1 MSAGVGKGEGGLK
14 LRPRQCLVLVGMTM
28 AVLLL
33 GMLVLSVMH
42 HYQRFDTRWLVA
54 LAGAYAGAAL
64 GVLLLGRH
72 IFRLT
77 RAVQQTRDCLLACKT
92 EIFIPPK
99 AVAIDELTNAIHGAF
114 LESSNTICQ
123 LRTEVEDL
131 RLRAQLLEQQKRNAE
146 AIVHS
151 LRDPVFVVDELD
163 GVIMANKSAGRLFGF
178 DCRFDGH
185 KCIGDLIG
193 DEACELVTFMQQT
206 RASKVE
212 AARRQITFSDPER
225 PSVFDC
231 IVSCVSDDTEKV
243 CGTAVVLHD
252 VTREREISQ
261 IKSDFVGYVSHE
273 LKTPLASITAYA
285 EMLIDDEADDE
296 AMRKEFYSVIQGQAS
311 RLNRL
316 IETILNISR
325 IESGL
330 FKINKQAVSLAVLVE
345 EQLQMIRSYAEDRHV
360 RIIGHTPII
369 FDQVDA
375 DRDMM
380 SQVIVNLLSNAIKY
394 NHPGGSVSVLI
405 DVDEAQSL
413 VCVRVEDTG
422 VGIPPDDLEQV
433 FDKFYRS
440 SINENKV
447 EGTGLGLNLV
457 KQIVEKLHGGR
468 VFARSQLGSGSVFG
482 FELPLAR
489 KHDLKKSYS
498 ALQD

>member
-1 MSAGVGKGEGGLK
+1 M
-14 LRPRQCLVLVGMTM
+14 VLAGMTV

-33 GMLVLSVMH
+33 GALVLGIT
-42 HYQRFDTRWLVA
+42 YQHERFGVRWLIV
-54 LAGAYAGAAL
+54 LAGAYACAAL
-64 GVLLLGRH
+64 GVLLLGWH
-72 IFRLT
+72 ILRLT
-77 RAVQQTRDCLLACKT
+77 RAVQQTRDYLLACKA
-92 EIFIPPK
+92 ENFIPPK
-99 AVAIDELTNAIHGAF
+99 AVAIDELTDAILGAF
-114 LESSNTICQ
+114 LESSNTISQ
-123 LRTEVEDL
+123 LETEVEDL
-131 RLRAQLLEQQKRNAE
+131 RLRDQLLERQKRNAE

-178 DCRFDGH
+178 DCHFDGH
-185 KCIGDLIG
+185 RFIGDLIG
-193 DEACELVTFMQQT
+193 DEACELVAFMQQT

-212 AARRQITFSDPER
+212 AARRQISFSDPER
-225 PSVFDC
+225 PYVFDC

-252 VTREREISQ
+252 VTREKEISQ
-261 IKSDFVGYVSHE
+261 IKNDFVGYVSHE

-345 EQLQMIRSYAEDRHV
+345 EQLQMIRSHAEDRHV

-369 FDQVDA
+369 FDQVLA

-422 VGIPPDDLEQV
+422 VGIPPDDLEHV

-457 KQIVEKLHGGR
+457 KQIVEKVHGGR
-468 VFARSQLGSGSVFG
+468 VFAQSRVGSGSVFG
-482 FELPLAR
+482 FELPLAT
-489 KHDLKKSYS
+489 KHELRKSYS
-498 ALQD
+498 ALQE

>member
-1 MSAGVGKGEGGLK
+1 
-14 LRPRQCLVLVGMTM
+14 MTV

-33 GMLVLSVMH
+33 GMLALSVMH
-42 HYQRFDTRWLVA
+42 HYQRFDTRWLVG
-54 LAGAYAGAAL
+54 LAGVYVCAAL
-64 GVLLLGRH
+64 STLLLGRYTL
-72 IFRLT
+72 RLT
-77 RAVQQTRDCLLACKT
+77 KAIQQTRDCLLACET
-92 EIFIPPK
+92 EILIPPK
-99 AVAIDELTNAIHGAF
+99 AVAIDELTDAIHEVFQA
-114 LESSNTICQ
+114 SSNTLHRLQ
-123 LRTEVEDL
+123 TEVEDL

-151 LRDPVFVVDELD
+151 LHDPVFVVDELD
-163 GVIMANKSAGRLFGF
+163 GVIMANKSAGRLFAF
-178 DCRFDGH
+178 DCHFDGH
-185 KCIGDLIG
+185 KVI
-193 DEACELVTFMQQT
+193 DELVGEEASELVTFMRQT

-212 AARRQITFSDPER
+212 AARRQITFSDSER
-225 PSVFDC
+225 PWVFDC
-231 IVSCVSDDTEKV
+231 IVSCVSDDTDKV

-261 IKSDFVGYVSHE
+261 IKSDFVGHVSHE

-296 AMRKEFYSVIQGQAS
+296 AMRMEFYSVIQGQAT

-316 IETILNISR
+316 IENILNISR

-330 FKINKQAVSLAVLVE
+330 FRINKQPVSLAVLVE

-360 RIIGHTPII
+360 RIIGHTGII
-369 FDQVDA
+369 FDQVNA

-394 NHPGGSVSVLI
+394 NHPDGSVRVSI

-413 VCVRVEDTG
+413 VCIKVEDTG
-422 VGIPPDDLEQV
+422 VGIPPEDLEQV

-440 SINENKV
+440 SLNENKV

-468 VFARSQLGSGSVFG
+468 VFAQSQIGSGSVFG
-482 FELPLAR
+482 FELPLAV

-498 ALQD
+498 VLQD

>member
-1 MSAGVGKGEGGLK
+1 
-14 LRPRQCLVLVGMTM
+14 MTV

-33 GMLVLSVMH
+33 GMLVLSFMH
-42 HYQRFDTRWLVA
+42 HYRCFGTPWLVG
-54 LAGAYAGAAL
+54 LAGVYVCAAL
-64 GVLLLGRH
+64 GTLLLGRRML
-72 IFRLT
+72 RLT
-77 RAVQQTRDCLLACKT
+77 KAIQQTRDCLLACET
-92 EIFIPPK
+92 EIFIPPGS
-99 AVAIDELTNAIHGAF
+99 AGIDVLTDAIHKVFQA
-114 LESSNTICQ
+114 SSNTLHRLQ
-123 LRTEVEDL
+123 AEVEDL
-131 RLRAQLLEQQKRNAE
+131 RLRAQLLEQQKRNVE

-151 LRDPVFVVDELD
+151 LHDPVFVVDELD
-163 GVIMANKSAGRLFGF
+163 GVIMANKSAGRLFAF
-178 DCRFDGH
+178 DCHFDGH
-185 KCIGDLIG
+185 KLI
-193 DEACELVTFMQQT
+193 DELVGEEASELVTFMRQT

-212 AARRQITFSDPER
+212 AARRQISFADLER
-225 PSVFDC
+225 PWVFDC
-231 IVSCVSDDTEKV
+231 IVSCVSDDTDKV

-261 IKSDFVGYVSHE
+261 IKNDFVGYVSHE

-296 AMRKEFYSVIQGQAS
+296 AMRKEFYSVIQGQAT

-330 FKINKQAVSLAVLVE
+330 FKINKQPVSLAVLVE

-360 RIIGHTPII
+360 RIIGHTGII
-369 FDQVDA
+369 FDQVNA

-394 NHPGGSVSVLI
+394 NHPGGSVRVSI

-413 VCVRVEDTG
+413 VRVKVEDTG
-422 VGIPPDDLEQV
+422 VGIPPEDLEKV

-440 SINENKV
+440 SLNENKV
-447 EGTGLGLNLV
+447 EGSGLGLNLV

-468 VFARSQLGSGSVFG
+468 VFAQSQIGSGSVFG
-482 FELPLAR
+482 FELPLAV

-498 ALQD
+498 VLQD

>member
-1 MSAGVGKGEGGLK
+1 MK
-14 LRPRQCLVLVGMTM
+14 LRPRRYRALAGMTV

-33 GMLVLSVMH
+33 GTLVLGILYQ
-42 HYQRFDTRWLVA
+42 YQRYDARWLAV
-54 LAGAYAGAAL
+54 LAGAHGGAAL
-64 GVLLLGRH
+64 GALLLGRQVL
-72 IFRLT
+72 RLT
-77 RAVQQTRDCLLACKT
+77 GAAQQMRQCLMACKT
-92 EIFIPPK
+92 EIFIPPE
-99 AVAIDELTNAIHGAF
+99 AVAIDELADAIHGAF
-114 LESSNTICQ
+114 LASSKTMRQ
-123 LRTEVEDL
+123 LQVEVEDL
-131 RLRAQLLEQQKRNAE
+131 RLRTRLLEQQKRTAE
-146 AIVHS
+146 AIIHS

-163 GVIMANKSAGRLFGF
+163 GVIMANKSAGRLFAF
-178 DCRFDGH
+178 DCHFDGH
-185 KCIGDLIG
+185 RSIDDLIG
-193 DEACELVTFMQQT
+193 EDASELVAFMQQT

-212 AARRQITFSDPER
+212 AARRQIVFSDPER
-225 PSVFDC
+225 PWVFDC

-243 CGTAVVLHD
+243 CGTAMVLHD

-261 IKSDFVGYVSHE
+261 IKNDFVGHVSHE

-296 AMRKEFYSVIQGQAS
+296 AMRREFYSIIQGQAT

-316 IETILNISR
+316 IENILNVSR

-330 FKINKQAVSLAVLVE
+330 FKINKQVVSLAVLVE
-345 EQLQMIRSYAEDRHV
+345 EQLQMIRSYAEERHV

-394 NHPGGSVSVLI
+394 NRPGGSVSVLI

-413 VCVRVEDTG
+413 VGIRVEDTG
-422 VGIPPDDLEQV
+422 VGIPPDELEQV

-440 SINENKV
+440 GINENKV

-468 VFARSQLGSGSVFG
+468 VFAQSQLGSGSVFG
-482 FELPLAR
+482 FELPLAM
-489 KHDLKKSYS
+489 KHDLKKFYNT
-498 ALQD
+498 LQD

>member
-1 MSAGVGKGEGGLK
+1 MALAGMTVAV
-14 LRPRQCLVLVGMTM
+14 LVLGI
-28 AVLLL
+28 
-33 GMLVLSVMH
+33 LVLARADQH
-42 HYQRFDTRWLVA
+42 QRFDIRWLFV
-54 LAGAYAGAAL
+54 LTGAYACGAFGAL
-64 GVLLLGRH
+64 LVGGTTV
-72 IFRLT
+72 RLT
-77 RAVQQTRDCLLACKT
+77 KAVQQMRDCLLACKT
-92 EIFIPPK
+92 EIHIPPTV
-99 AVAIDELTNAIHGAF
+99 VAIDELTDAIHQAF
-114 LESSNTICQ
+114 LTSRNTIRQ
-123 LRTEVEDL
+123 LQAEVEDL
-131 RLRAQLLEQQKRNAE
+131 RLRSQLLEQQKRNVE

-151 LRDPVFVVDELD
+151 LRDPVFVVDEMD
-163 GVIMANKSAGRLFGF
+163 GIIMANKAAGRLFAF
-178 DCRFDGH
+178 DCRFDGP
-185 KCIGDLIG
+185 KSIGELIG
-193 DEACELVTFMQQT
+193 DEGHELVAFMQQT

-212 AARRQITFSDPER
+212 AARRQIVFADAER

-231 IVSCVSDDTEKV
+231 IVSCVSDETDKV

-261 IKSDFVGYVSHE
+261 IKNDFVGYVSHE

-330 FKINKQAVSLAVLVE
+330 LKISKQRVSLAVLVD
-345 EQLQMIRSYAEDRHV
+345 EQMQMIKSYAEDRHI

-394 NHPGGSVSVLI
+394 NHPGGSVSVSI

-413 VCVRVEDTG
+413 VSVRIEDTG
-422 VGIPPDDLEQV
+422 IGIPPEDLEHV

-440 SINENKV
+440 RLNENKV
-447 EGTGLGLNLV
+447 EGSGLGLNLV

-468 VFARSQLGSGSVFG
+468 VFAQSQVGSGSVFG
-482 FELPLAR
+482 FELPLVR
-489 KHDLKKSYS
+489 KHDLKQSYS
-498 ALQD
+498 TLQD